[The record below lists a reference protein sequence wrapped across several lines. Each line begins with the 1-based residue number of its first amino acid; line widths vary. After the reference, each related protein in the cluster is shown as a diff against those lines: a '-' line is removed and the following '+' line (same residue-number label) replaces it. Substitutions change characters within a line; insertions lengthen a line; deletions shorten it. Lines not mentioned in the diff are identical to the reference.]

1 MNELIAKYS
10 ALSPQGQQEVDDFLD
25 FILSK
30 NKDIKSFD
38 MKAWKEKIKGVSV
51 WSEEDLKG
59 FDENGQ
65 LFNQWKTE
73 EW

>member
-1 MNELIAKYS
+1 MNELLAKYNT
-10 ALSPQGQQEVDDFLD
+10 LSPQGQQEVNDFLD

-30 NKDIKSFD
+30 YQNKLSFD
-38 MKAWKEKIKGVSV
+38 MKAWKEKIKSVST
-51 WSEEDLKG
+51 WPEEDIKA
-59 FDENGQ
+59 FDENNQ

>member
-1 MNELIAKYS
+1 MNELLAKYNT
-10 ALSPQGQQEVDDFLD
+10 LSPQGKQEVNDFLD

-30 NKDIKSFD
+30 NQNKPSFD
-38 MKAWKEKIKGVSV
+38 MKSWKEKIKNIST
-51 WSEEDLKG
+51 WTEEDIKAY
-59 FDENGQ
+59 DENSQ

>member
-1 MNELIAKYS
+1 MNELLAKYNT
-10 ALSPQGQQEVDDFLD
+10 LSPQEQQEVNDFLD

-30 NKDIKSFD
+30 HQNKPSFD
-38 MKAWKEKIKGVSV
+38 MKAWKEKIKNISS
-51 WSEEDLKG
+51 WTEEEIKA
-59 FDENGQ
+59 FDENSQ